1 MLYFLIYLLK
11 YFFSNFLNIIKNNFL
26 HLFEFFDKL
35 YLIINIQLYILFLH
49 FDIFTNVYTINLESG
64 IAIINI

>member
-49 FDIFTNVYTINLESG
+49 FYIFTNVYTINLESG